1 MRPDPSPGCSSESPG
16 GPLET
21 EIPGSHLK
29 GRSQKLLGRRRGRLL
44 PTSPG
49 GYADRSVG
57 RPDRDQTPRLFQ
69 PPGPVELPLASSYR
83 LSTCLWIPM
92 THGFFFTDREKL
104 REKDKQTA
112 SDSVHRRMLLP
123 SRFQGKLLRNDTALR
138 GEPRGCADL
147 HQEVGGALGGATQTP
162 GGVIRL
168 RPLQQVSAPQSQL
181 LQERSPRSPRPRSCR
196 RLCPECASPPSS
208 ASKIHSF
215 FRVRF
220 RSFFRGRVVS
230 SGVTALLARQ
240 PSRPHGP
247 PSL

>member
-1 MRPDPSPGCSSESPG
+1 MRTGAWAARPRPDAPALPAPGPRGASSS
-16 GPLET
+16 LKL
-21 EIPGSHLK
+21 SSQHL
-29 GRSQKLLGRRRGRLL
+29 LVD
-44 PTSPG
+44 TN
-49 GYADRSVG
+49 D
-57 RPDRDQTPRLFQ
+57 TRLF
-69 PPGPVELPLASSYR
+69 LYR
-83 LSTCLWIPM
+83 PRKVS
-92 THGFFFTDREKL
+92 
-104 REKDKQTA
+104 EKDKQTA
-112 SDSVHRRMLLP
+112 SDSVHCRMLLP
-123 SRFQGKLLRNDTALR
+123 SHFQGKLLRNDTALR

-181 LQERSPRSPRPRSCR
+181 LQQRSPRSPRPRSCR